1 MHGRLPH
8 FVVTLNFLVSKD
20 SSSEQQLIPSFISR
34 FLNLFGVI
42 IFTARWVSLHGRLSY
57 LVVSHFNNLI
67 SLFTNVP
74 LSQKQNFYNLI
85 TSFLTQLAWA
95 ALSGVGF
102 ILVINSLIPDSVCM
116 GGFFRSGFH
125 SCHQQ
130 FNS

>member
-20 SSSEQQLIPSFISR
+20 SSSKQQLIPSFISR

-95 ALSGVGF
+95 AFSGVVF
-102 ILVINSLIPDSVCM
+102 ILVINSLTPDSVCM
-116 GGFFRSGFH
+116 GGFFRISF
-125 SCHQQ
+125 Q
-130 FNS
+130 FCVTN